1 MRIFARILP
10 IRTVVDI
17 VDRQPQTSRAEDE
30 PLISFRAKVRFSL
43 PITDAAEP
51 LWVEGQV
58 QVNANRTTDMLWIA
72 PKYGSIQG
80 TMVNAIL
87 DVYRDAIL
95 QAAEDTDLAILG
107 VVA

>member
-17 VDRQPQTSRAEDE
+17 VDRQPHTSRAADE

-43 PITDAAEP
+43 PITEEAEP

-58 QVNANRTTDMLWIA
+58 QVNANGTADMLWIA

-80 TMVNAIL
+80 TMVNSIL
-87 DVYRDAIL
+87 DVYQDAIL
-95 QAAEDTDLAILG
+95 QAAEATDLAILG
-107 VVA
+107 VEA